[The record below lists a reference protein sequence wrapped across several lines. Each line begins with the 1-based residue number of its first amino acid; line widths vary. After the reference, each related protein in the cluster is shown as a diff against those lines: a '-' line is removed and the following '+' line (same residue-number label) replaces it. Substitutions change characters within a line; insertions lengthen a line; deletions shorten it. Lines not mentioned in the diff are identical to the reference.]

1 MKHTV
6 TLIEDPE
13 TGDLIMPFPEGM
25 CDELGWEIGDAL
37 QWHVHEDGTFS
48 LTKAKTDQEK

>member
-6 TLIEDPE
+6 ILIEDPE
-13 TGDLIMPFPEGM
+13 TGDLVMPFPEGM

>member
-6 TLIEDPE
+6 TLIEDTE

-25 CDELGWEIGDAL
+25 CDELGWEIGDTL
-37 QWHVHEDGTFS
+37 QWKTNEDGTFT
-48 LTKAKTDQEK
+48 LTKAKTDQE

>member
-25 CDELGWEIGDAL
+25 CDELGWEIGDTL
-37 QWHVHEDGTFS
+37 QWKTNEDGSFTLS
-48 LTKAKTDQEK
+48 KAKTDQE

>member
-1 MKHTV
+1 MMV

-25 CDELGWEIGDAL
+25 CDELGWEIGDTL
-37 QWHVHEDGTFS
+37 QWNLQEDGTII
-48 LTKAKTDQEK
+48 LTKVDQEK

>member
-1 MKHTV
+1 MKHSV

-25 CDELGWEIGDAL
+25 CDELGWEIGDTL
-37 QWHVHEDGTFS
+37 QWNMQEDGTII
-48 LTKAKTDQEK
+48 LTKADQEK

>member
-1 MKHTV
+1 MTTV

-25 CDELGWEIGDAL
+25 CDELGWEIGDTL
-37 QWHVHEDGTFS
+37 IWTVNEDQSFTLS
-48 LTKAKTDQEK
+48 KQSTQEN

>member
-1 MKHTV
+1 MSHVV

-25 CDELGWEIGDAL
+25 CDELGWEIGDTL
-37 QWHVHEDGTFS
+37 QWNVQEDGTII
-48 LTKAKTDQEK
+48 LTKADLEK

>member
-25 CDELGWEIGDAL
+25 CDELGWEIGDTL
-37 QWHVHEDGTFS
+37 QWKTNEDGSFS
-48 LTKAKTDQEK
+48 LSKAKTDQEK

>member
-25 CDELGWEIGDAL
+25 CDELGWEIGDTL
-37 QWHVHEDGTFS
+37 QWNTNEDGTFT